1 MTLDQLRIFVTVAER
16 EHMTR
21 AAESLRLTQ
30 SAVSGAIA
38 ALEARHNISLFNR
51 VGRRIELTP
60 DGRFFLEQ
68 ARTVLRAADAAE
80 LSLLELR
87 GLKRGAIDLHASQTI
102 GAYWLPE
109 RLIRFHAEHPNVDIR
124 LSIGNTEQVA
134 SAVSSGSAEIG
145 FVEGSISQPD
155 LVVQQVGLDRLVI
168 VVGATHS
175 WSRLRR
181 IKKNQIT
188 QAKWILRERGSGTR
202 SVFEQALVRL
212 GIPPDSLDVTLV
224 LPSNEA
230 VRAAVES
237 GAGATAIS
245 HSVVK
250 SALRSKQLYAVQFEA
265 LERPFVLLKH
275 RARTQSNAVAAF
287 IAMIENY
294 REKPQKS

>member
-21 AAESLRLTQ
+21 AAVSLRLTQ

-109 RLIRFHAEHPNVDIR
+109 RLMRFHAEHPAIDIR

-155 LVVQQVGLDRLVI
+155 LVAQQVGLDRLVI
-168 VVGATHS
+168 VVGAGHP
-175 WSRLRR
+175 WRRLRR
-181 IKKNQIT
+181 ITKSQIT
-188 QAKWILRERGSGTR
+188 QVKWILRERGSGTR

-250 SALRSKQLYAVQFEA
+250 SALHSKQLHAVQFEA

-275 RARTQSNAVAAF
+275 RARAPSNAVAAF

-294 REKPQKS
+294 REAPQKP

>member
-21 AAESLRLTQ
+21 AAASLRLTQ

-38 ALEARHNISLFNR
+38 SLEAHHNISLFDR
-51 VGRRIELTP
+51 VGRRIELTH

-68 ARTVLRAADAAE
+68 ARMVLRTADAAE

-87 GLKRGAIDLHASQTI
+87 GLKRGVINLHASQTI

-109 RLIRFHAEHPNVDIR
+109 RLVRFHTKHPDIEIR

-155 LVVQQVGLDRLVI
+155 LVTQQVDLDRLVI
-168 VVGATHS
+168 VAGAMHP

-181 IKKNQIT
+181 IKKDQIA
-188 QAKWILRERGSGTR
+188 QVKWVLRERGSGTR
-202 SVFEQALVRL
+202 SVFEQALLRL
-212 GIPPDSLDVTLV
+212 GISPDQLDVTLV

-230 VRAAVES
+230 VCAAVEA
-237 GAGATAIS
+237 GAGVTAIS
-245 HSVVK
+245 HTVVK
-250 SALRSKQLYAVQFEA
+250 SALRSKQLHAVQFEP
-265 LERPFVLLKH
+265 LERPFVLLQH
-275 RARTQSNAVAAF
+275 RARGQSTAVAAF
-287 IAMIENY
+287 IATIENY
-294 REKPQKS
+294 REKPQKA

>member
-155 LVVQQVGLDRLVI
+155 LVAQQVGLDRLVI
-168 VVGATHS
+168 VVGATHP
-175 WSRLRR
+175 WRRLRR

-275 RARTQSNAVAAF
+275 RARAQSNAVAAF